1 MFITVNVLIIIL
13 YIVFGFKVYC
23 YTHIAHG
30 QVISDSLQHIFL
42 TIEIKNIKKRKKFL
56 YAFKTIDQ
64 YLSKQ
69 MKKIK

>member
-42 TIEIKNIKKRKKFL
+42 TIEIKNIKKRKSFYMPL
-56 YAFKTIDQ
+56 
-64 YLSKQ
+64 KQ
-69 MKKIK
+69 LTNICQNK